1 MNLKDFNKSL
11 GKKKVPWSLSKDDW
25 ELNRYGELVR
35 KNPVKKNVDKQSE
48 SEYMQDQLEPIYH
61 PTEHDESDDIEDAK
75 RLEE

>member
-11 GKKKVPWSLSKDDW
+11 GKKKVP
-25 ELNRYGELVR
+25 